1 MSNVTGLSVASGGN
15 IFSYQDNQLTGNVS
29 DGAAT
34 AVLTVK

>member
-1 MSNVTGLSVASGGN
+1 LSTAASGN

-29 DGAAT
+29 DGAPT